1 VVKSQY
7 WYSIHVENIYYSLVQ
22 SLTSNWHDFLHETS
36 ANRPTA
42 RAGIIFLTYKVPTR
56 THITYFSSLG
66 VHFLRAACLC
76 YYLLMILLC
85 ISQLHH
91 SRIHLYLC
99 IFMQAYHRLGLCP
112 SRGRLDSL
120 VSSPCTLSV
129 VLLLYFFR
137 GARII

>member
-1 VVKSQY
+1 MIFYTKHQ
-7 WYSIHVENIYYSLVQ
+7 
-22 SLTSNWHDFLHETS
+22 
-36 ANRPTA
+36 PTGPPLA

-129 VLLLYFFR
+129 VLLLYFASIFLP
-137 GARII
+137 GSTYYIIYTFVW